1 MSGELEAFVREA
13 GERIRAELSEIH
25 GRVHTQVEDLRGLS
39 ERETLAIGSVL
50 STIVERV
57 QDIVD
62 QGEAEL
68 RRSNEE
74 VRAITADFQE
84 RISSEAERQ
93 EAAVDRV
100 FALAASI
107 GTSIEAIDQLRH
119 STEMLAINSKI
130 EAARLGDLGLPFSVL
145 AEQIRDLGGSV
156 RATTTK
162 VTEAIEN
169 VQAGLPEIAESARD
183 MSSHMQAY
191 VERVQTHVQ
200 GQSGADKQE
209 GGRLDEIA
217 QLSNRA
223 LSHLGF
229 QDPLVQRL
237 AAIDREVG
245 AIVERVDPLLRGDA
259 TVAAQD
265 VQEDEHGS
273 EGGEAATGEI
283 LLF

>member
-1 MSGELEAFVREA
+1 MSGELETFVREA
-13 GERIRAELSEIH
+13 GERIRAELAAIH
-25 GRVHTQVEDLRGLS
+25 GRVSTQVEDLRGLS

-62 QGEAEL
+62 EGEAEL

-74 VRAITADFQE
+74 VQAITADFQE

-100 FALAASI
+100 FALAESI

-130 EAARLGDLGLPFSVL
+130 EAARLGDLGLPFAVL

-156 RATTTK
+156 RATTSK
-162 VTEAIEN
+162 VTEAIES
-169 VQAGLPEIAESARD
+169 VQAGLPEIAESASD
-183 MSSHMQAY
+183 MSAHMQAY
-191 VERVQTHVQ
+191 VERVQAHVQ
-200 GQSGADKQE
+200 GQSGTDGQE
-209 GGRLDEIA
+209 GDRLDEIV

-229 QDPLVQRL
+229 QDPLVQKL

-245 AIVERVDPLLRGDA
+245 AVAERVDPLLRGGE
-259 TVAAQD
+259 TVAAED
-265 VQEDEHGS
+265 AQEAEDGS
-273 EGGEAATGEI
+273 EGGEAASGEI